1 MVFKR
6 RQALHWTRQATDF
19 VYPRSGFRRAT
30 NYVLHRL
37 RRLPDDPHRIARGVA
52 AGMFCNF
59 PPLFGVQ
66 MLSAALLAWA
76 FRGNMLAAVLATFV
90 SNPITTPLIAL
101 GSIELGQLMLGT
113 RAALDMNLLVDGFTQ
128 AGTEIWH
135 NITAIFTGAPTH
147 WDGLEQFFGTIFLP
161 YVIGSLLPGIVVAVG
176 TYYLSLPLIVAYQRL
191 RDKRRN
197 ERIDQRRSDQ
207 ARDLA
212 QAEAADWN
220 MLAQIDQAPPAAPAE
235 PKP

>member
-1 MVFKR
+1 M
-6 RQALHWTRQATDF
+6 
-19 VYPRSGFRRAT
+19 
-30 NYVLHRL
+30 HRL

-90 SNPITTPLIAL
+90 SNPLTTPLIAL
-101 GSIELGQLMLGT
+101 GSIELGHLMLGT
-113 RAALDMNLLVDGFTQ
+113 SAALDFNLLVQSFTQ

-135 NITAIFTGAPTH
+135 NIVAVFTGAPSH
-147 WDGLEQFFGTIFLP
+147 WYRLEQFFGTIFLP
-161 YVIGSLLPGIVVAVG
+161 YVIGSLLPGIVVSVG

-191 RDKRRN
+191 RDKRRAD
-197 ERIDQRRSDQ
+197 RIDLRRS
-207 ARDLA
+207 ARA
-212 QAEAADWN
+212 MAEAEAADWTA
-220 MLAQIDQAPPAAPAE
+220 LAEPVDTPSAPPPAS
-235 PKP
+235 KT